1 MARSSFLRAL
11 KYLEIEEKIL
21 NLGALVALLG
31 VFMPWF
37 GGEWFGQPA
46 TWTGFQ
52 FYTSFIGLLIF
63 LGHVFIL
70 SLTALPLFG
79 YQIVKTSLRDLL
91 RLIVS
96 LECVL
101 LTIAVWS
108 VLTNISFDRSQMQIG
123 FGIYMTLVGSIV
135 ASLYA
140 FLRLQQQRKR
150 QLKALFHHP
159 EDSVSAP
166 EPKPSRQSADDAPP
180 PPPPPPA
187 PNRPEE
193 PRLF

>member
-1 MARSSFLRAL
+1 MVRSSFLKAL
-11 KYLEIEEKIL
+11 NYLEIEEKIL

-79 YQIVKTSLRDLL
+79 YQIVKSSFRDLL
-91 RLIVS
+91 RLVVS

-135 ASLYA
+135 TSLYA

-150 QLKALFHHP
+150 QLKELFHHP
-159 EDSVSAP
+159 EDHVDVQP
-166 EPKPSRQSADDAPP
+166 GPKVVRNDLPP

-187 PNRPEE
+187 PSRPEE